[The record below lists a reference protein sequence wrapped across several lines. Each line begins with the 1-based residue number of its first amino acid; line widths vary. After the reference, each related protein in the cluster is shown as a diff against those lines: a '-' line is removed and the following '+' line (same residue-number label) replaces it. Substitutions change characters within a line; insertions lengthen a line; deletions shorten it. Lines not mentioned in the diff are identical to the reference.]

1 MNQILFKDFGFLT
14 EEDKLLLDEGIVK
27 VISDNLNVEQVDDP
41 AHQFDFLGLR
51 MDWARLQA
59 YISSIS
65 GNRKAKYD
73 EFKDSN
79 SAQILNTIV
88 FHTNLVDNMESL
100 LADTSDMSLFY
111 FYPNFLEKSF
121 MASLRVTDNRKNHD
135 QMRFSIVY
143 PLLCTHFAQIINEE
157 YCPEEAIQ
165 IRQKGLQ
172 LINCF
177 LDEMSKEAKSC
188 IAHLCNEQAQLAQKL
203 LPASVTKVN
212 NSRKLEVSNS

>member
-1 MNQILFKDFGFLT
+1 M
-14 EEDKLLLDEGIVK
+14 LLDEGIVK
-27 VISDNLNVEQVDDP
+27 AISDNLSVDQVDDP
-41 AHQFDFLGLR
+41 DHHFDFLGLR
-51 MDWARLQA
+51 MDWSRLQA

-65 GNRKAKYD
+65 GIRMAKMD
-73 EFKDSN
+73 EFKNSN

-121 MASLRVTDNRKNHD
+121 MGSLRMTDSATKENRKNHD

-143 PLLCTHFAQIINEE
+143 PLTCTHFAQIINEE
-157 YCPEEAIQ
+157 YCPEEAVQ

-177 LDEMSKEAKSC
+177 L
-188 IAHLCNEQAQLAQKL
+188 
-203 LPASVTKVN
+203 PTFSV
-212 NSRKLEVSNS
+212 